1 MYVRIENHH
10 GFIIKGFCSHI
21 VGKEDFSRARKKLLN
36 SLDKTNVNPRIT
48 YGVILTVESDML
60 KVGVY
65 IAGIIGNSSTT
76 LSGMQEVLIS
86 SGRYVVASIGTEKY
100 DVFELLISLREASFF
115 RFRQAPI
122 VEKYIRNTETGEC
135 DIELWVPI
143 E

>member
-10 GFIIKGFCSHI
+10 GFIIKGFRSQI
-21 VGKEDFSRARKKLLN
+21 VGLEDFSRARKKLLN
-36 SLDKTNVNPRIT
+36 SLDKININPRVT
-48 YGVILTVESDML
+48 YGVILSPQSDML
-60 KVGVY
+60 TVEAY
-65 IAGIIGNSSTT
+65 IAGIIGNSSMT
-76 LSGMQEVLIS
+76 LNGMQEVLIS
-86 SGRYVVASIGTEKY
+86 SGRYVIASMGNETY
-100 DVFELLISLREASFF
+100 DVFELLTSLRDAAFF